1 MASYAKLA
9 RRLAQGF
16 NLSDDF
22 AKELVRIARSI
33 NELFFELYQG
43 KINHL
48 QAKQSLRA
56 LLPGQ
61 LSKHPDFTLAT
72 ELLIGHAL
80 LYVSE
85 LYTPRK

>member
-1 MASYAKLA
+1 MAGYVKLA
-9 RRLAQGF
+9 KRLAQSF
-16 NLSDDF
+16 ALRDDF
-22 AKELVRIARSI
+22 AEELVRTARSI

-48 QAKQSLRA
+48 QAKQSLKA

-61 LSKHPDFTLAT
+61 LNKHPDFTLAT
-72 ELLIGHAL
+72 ELLVGHAL